1 MGITVKDIIENGP
14 LKNCK
19 LWAGQQNLNNEIK
32 MVLILEVPTVLR
44 WIKGGEILLTAGY
57 VFKDDVNMGIKL
69 IKDLAHHNIAAL
81 VIKPGQYI
89 KKIPQ
94 QMIECAQEVGLPLI
108 EIPPQMP
115 YADIMLPIFENIV
128 NEQYYR
134 LKRVK
139 EVHEKFFNLLLKGG
153 NIESISRLLSSL
165 VENPAFIVDSSGNI
179 RGKSIVSTEEQE
191 NLSQALQDYLESNP
205 DLIKSKRP
213 RASFPLAL
221 KDKEFNSLLFR
232 IENERNNHAFLVV
245 IEYSRSLDQQ
255 DFLAIYQASTI
266 IALEMEKERAVFE
279 AEHRLG
285 SDLLEDILFGA
296 LEDFEGIK
304 RRASFLNFNL
314 AQEKTVFV
322 IRSSSSSPV
331 NPEREFYLDNLKF
344 DILKSITRIFKNYP
358 GGILLSARRNRLVGI
373 VNSENQDLI
382 EEHLKKVAKKLAE
395 IFKGEATFYFGVGRT
410 QKELKDLPVSYKE
423 ALLGA
428 RVSEQMNKTITFHNQ
443 LGVLELLFD
452 LRKFPSLKRFNNRY
466 LNPIREYD
474 QKNQGELIKTLQAYF
489 TNNLNLINTAKA
501 LFIHKNTVN
510 YRLQKIQK
518 ITGLDLKNSEDQ
530 ITLHLALKA
539 NMVLDNR

>member
-1 MGITVKDIIENGP
+1 MGITVKDILENGP
-14 LKNCK
+14 LNNSK
-19 LWAGQQNLNNEIK
+19 LWAGEQNLNNEIK

-44 WIKGGEILLTAGY
+44 WIKGGELLLTAGY

-69 IKDLAHHNIAAL
+69 IKDLAKHKISAL

-89 KKIPQ
+89 KEIPPE
-94 QMIECAQEVGLPLI
+94 MIECAEEEGLPLI

-139 EVHEKFFNLLLKGG
+139 EIHEKFFNLLLKGG
-153 NIESISRLLSSL
+153 NIESISHLLSAL
-165 VENPAFIVDSSGNI
+165 VENPVFIVDSSGNI
-179 RGKSIVSTEEQE
+179 RGKSIVSTEVQKQ
-191 NLSQALQDYLESNP
+191 LSKALQDYFADRP

-213 RASFPLAL
+213 QASFPLPL
-221 KDKEFNSLLFR
+221 KDIEFNSILVR
-232 IENERNNHAFLVV
+232 IENERKNHAFLVV
-245 IEYSRSLDQQ
+245 IEYSQPLDQQ

-266 IALEMEKERAVFE
+266 IALEFKKERAVFE

-285 SDLLEDILFGA
+285 SDLLEDILFGTI
-296 LEDFEGIK
+296 EDLEGIK

-314 AQEKTVFV
+314 AQDKTVFV

-331 NPEREFYLDNLKF
+331 DPESEFYLDNLKF
-344 DILKSITRIFKNYP
+344 DILKNITRIFKNYP
-358 GGILLSARRNRLVGI
+358 GGILLSARRNRILGI
-373 VNSENQDLI
+373 VNSDNQKII
-382 EEHLKKVAKKLAE
+382 EEHLKKVAKKLDE
-395 IFKGEATFYFGVGRT
+395 VFKGEATFYFGVGRT
-410 QKELKDLPVSYKE
+410 QKDLKDLRVSYKE
-423 ALLGA
+423 ALLSA
-428 RVSEQMNKTITFHNQ
+428 RVSEQMNKIITFHDQ
-443 LGVLELLFD
+443 LGVIELLFE
-452 LRKFPSLKRFNNRY
+452 LRNFPSLKRFNNRY

-474 QKNQGELIKTLQAYF
+474 QKNQGELLKTLQAYF
-489 TNNLNLINTAKA
+489 TNNLNLKNTAEE

-510 YRLQKIQK
+510 YRLHKIQK
-518 ITGLDLKNSEDQ
+518 ITGLDLKNSENQ